1 MPDKREPPPG
11 GARRRRKK
19 PPEPEW
25 VYRQQ
30 VKHILEYLDDMAVES
45 AMNDTR
51 STVGLRKG
59 ADGKPSPR
67 APRSYLPQKFWA
79 TVYAEPVV
87 QYGSLGRRLE
97 AYRGRLRYLA
107 DRGLYDGPTELTFVG
122 QKESDDATTPGDDRS
137 GA

>member
-1 MPDKREPPPG
+1 MPDKRNPPPG

-30 VKHILEYLDDMAVES
+30 VKHTLEYLDDMAVES

-51 STVGLRKG
+51 ATTGLRRG
-59 ADGKPSPR
+59 ANGKLSARRPQPH
-67 APRSYLPQKFWA
+67 LPQRFWA

-97 AYRGRLRYLA
+97 AYRDRLRYLA
-107 DRGLYDGPTELTFVG
+107 SRGLYDGPTELTFVG
-122 QKESDDATTPGDDRS
+122 QEGNDDATTPRDDRS